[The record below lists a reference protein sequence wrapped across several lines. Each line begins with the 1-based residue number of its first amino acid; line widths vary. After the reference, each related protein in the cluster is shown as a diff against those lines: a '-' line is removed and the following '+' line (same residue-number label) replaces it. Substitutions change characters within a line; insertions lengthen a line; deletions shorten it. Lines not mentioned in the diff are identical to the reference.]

1 MSKLLDASGKRISTL
16 DKTNAELGIE
26 SAPSDLTLPNGETA
40 LTIEEAFDI
49 GFQEGV
55 KHVETREA
63 LNDYLEKLA
72 YQVSQEVKEG
82 EVFQVLNH
90 WFAAH
95 VLIRDQAV
103 KVGHRIQKHVHDYDH
118 LSILMAGKA
127 LLEVDGKEP
136 QILNAGEIVVIL
148 AGKSHC
154 ITPIDGNIR
163 WLCIHGHEDDSI
175 AVIGEV
181 LTEKVNA

>member
-1 MSKLLDASGKRISTL
+1 MSKLLDASGKRISTI

-26 SAPSDLTLPNGETA
+26 SAQSDLTLPNGETA

-72 YQVSQEVKEG
+72 YQASQEVKEG
-82 EVFQVLNH
+82 EVFQVNQH
-90 WFAAH
+90 IFGGG
-95 VLIRDQAV
+95 VYIRDQSV
-103 KVGHRIQKHVHDYDH
+103 RLGHKISKHTHDYDH

-127 LLEVDGKEP
+127 LLEVEGQEP
-136 QILNAGEIVVIL
+136 VTLTAGDIITVL
-148 AGKSHC
+148 AGKKHE
-154 ITPIDGNIR
+154 ITPLEGNIR
-163 WLCIHGHEDDSI
+163 WLCLHKHEDDSI
-175 AVIGEV
+175 ASIGEV